1 MCVRTCAILI
11 TSGHRVKKRPRNSLQ
26 HSLVTVVYYDM
37 IHAVAMKSIAS
48 TSVLFAAI
56 VILLMDQCY
65 FGEAVTVLD
74 QCYFGEA
81 MTDPKPNKDSVVK
94 FGNARFTILTDHLIR
109 MEWNINSQFNDAATF
124 AFINRNLPVSD
135 YNVCHVNNVVTI
147 QTPALKVLMILF
159 VLFTVLSL

>member
-1 MCVRTCAILI
+1 M
-11 TSGHRVKKRPRNSLQ
+11 
-26 HSLVTVVYYDM
+26 YYDL
-37 IHAVAMKSIAS
+37 IHAVAMKIIAS

-65 FGEAVTVLD
+65 FGEAVTDRFYFGEAVTDLD

-81 MTDPKPNKDSVVK
+81 VTDPMPNKDSVVK

-124 AFINRNLPVSD
+124 AFINRNLPVPD
-135 YNVCHVNNVVTI
+135 YNVAHVNNVVTI
-147 QTPALKVLMILF
+147 QTPALKV
-159 VLFTVLSL
+159 